1 MTISLLESKVLRV
14 VGKSSDNALC
24 GPVSEAIVS
33 SSGGGISALC
43 EVVSVTNLFV
53 VDERTQNGCSQ
64 EGEVALVHVL
74 VRPAISVD
82 TISYCS
88 DLNSKL
94 VVAQS
99 LEDFKLAHDLSFRQA
114 TRFQLAQSSSPSSS
128 SSIRCK
134 IQLSKLDGDT
144 P

>member
-1 MTISLLESKVLRV
+1 MTISLLESKVLWV
-14 VGKSSDNALC
+14 VGKGSDNALC

-33 SSGGGISALC
+33 SSGSRVSALSH
-43 EVVSVTNLFV
+43 VVPIANLLI
-53 VDERTQNGCSQ
+53 VDKSTQNGGPK

-94 VVAQS
+94 IVTQS
-99 LEDFKLAHDLSFRQA
+99 LEDFKLTHDLSFRQT